1 MYFYINTKAVYS
13 SRTAIS
19 HILSVFRNIRK
30 IAKSDYQLRHISPF
44 VCPHGTARFPQ
55 DGFSQ
60 NFILRRFFFR
70 KSVEKIKLLLKSDK
84 NNGTLHEDQCTFM
97 TRSRW
102 ILLWMRNFSDDQ
114 NIHFI
119 FNNFFSKNRA
129 IYEIMEKNNVE
140 PERPQ
145 TTIKHGACALHLG

>member
-1 MYFYINTKAVYS
+1 MYFYINIKAGYS

-30 IAKSDYQLRHISPF
+30 IAKSDYQLRHVSPF
-44 VCPHGTARFPQ
+44 VYPYGTARLPQ

-60 NFILRRFFFR
+60 NFLLRKFFCR

-84 NNGTLHEDQCTFM
+84 NNGTLHEDLCTFM

-102 ILLWMRNFSDDQ
+102 IHLWMRNFSDDQ

-119 FNNFFSKNRA
+119 FNNYSKNHS
-129 IYEIMEKNNVE
+129 IYEIMEKNNVQ

-145 TTIKHGACALHLG
+145 RTIKHGACALHLG